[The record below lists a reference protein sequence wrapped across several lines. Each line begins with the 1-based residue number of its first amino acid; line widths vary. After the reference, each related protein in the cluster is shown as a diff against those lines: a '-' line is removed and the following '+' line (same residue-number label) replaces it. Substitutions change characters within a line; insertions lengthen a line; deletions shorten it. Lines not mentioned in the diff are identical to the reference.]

1 MSLLLINEDE
11 LRQTITIA
19 EAIET
24 VKQAFMAS
32 AEGHMNMPG
41 SFSLHLPDVQG
52 KVNVEGTYFSQS
64 PYYVINIDSH
74 FRKNPDLNLPAE
86 NGVLLVFDAATG
98 VPAAVMVDNGYL
110 TNIKIGAAGALAADY
125 LANHQISKA
134 AVIGA
139 SKQAFMQLKS
149 LTSVRQLESVWV
161 WDASPLKADNY
172 VRHMVEDHDLNIRIA
187 PSSQA
192 AVEQADL
199 VIAAAESEQPVI
211 KAAWLKPGVHIT
223 STALDHQPVK
233 QNLEPEIWQ
242 RADLIVVDSLKQ
254 CIQMGELYHAQRAG
268 VIRYSDIQGDLSD
281 LISGRTRG
289 RTQAD
294 QITLADIT
302 GLGSHDTALATLA
315 LEKALFLGLGQR
327 LEVGIPSQGFGVGVG
342 NLL

>member
-1 MSLLLINEDE
+1 
-11 LRQTITIA
+11 
-19 EAIET
+19 
-24 VKQAFMAS
+24 
-32 AEGHMNMPG
+32 
-41 SFSLHLPDVQG
+41 
-52 KVNVEGTYFSQS
+52 
-64 PYYVINIDSH
+64 
-74 FRKNPDLNLPAE
+74 
-86 NGVLLVFDAATG
+86 
-98 VPAAVMVDNGYL
+98 NGYL
-110 TNIKIGAAGALAADY
+110 TNIKVGAAGALAADY
-125 LANHQISKA
+125 LANHQISKV

-149 LTSVRQLESVWV
+149 LTAVRQIESVWV

-187 PSSQA
+187 PAAQA

-211 KAAWLKPGVHIT
+211 NAAWLKPGVHIT

-327 LEVGIPSQGFGVGVG
+327 LEVGLPSQGFGVGVG

>member
-19 EAIET
+19 EAIRA
-24 VKQAFMAS
+24 VKHAFLAS
-32 AEGHMNMPG
+32 AEGLMNMPG
-41 SFSLHLPDVQG
+41 SFSLHLPDVRG

-64 PYYVINIDSH
+64 PYYVVKIDSR
-74 FRKNPDLNLPAE
+74 FQKNPNINLPAE
-86 NGVLLVFDAATG
+86 NGVLLVFDALTG
-98 VPAAVMVDNGYL
+98 FPAAIMVDNGYV
-110 TNIKIGAAGALAADY
+110 TNIKVGAAGALAADY
-125 LANHQISKA
+125 LANRDIRKA

-139 SKQAFMQLKS
+139 NKQAFIQLKS
-149 LTSVRQLESVWV
+149 LTIVRQIESVWV

-187 PSSQA
+187 PSPQA

-199 VIAAAESEQPVI
+199 VIAAAESKQPVV

-233 QNLEPEIWQ
+233 RNLEPEIWR
-242 RADLIVVDSLKQ
+242 RADFIVVDSLKQ
-254 CIQMGELYHAQRAG
+254 CLQFGELYHAQRAG
-268 VIRYSDIQGDLSD
+268 IIRSRDLQGDLSD
-281 LISGRTRG
+281 LISGQIQG
-289 RTQAD
+289 RTQVD

-327 LEVGIPSQGFGVGVG
+327 LEVGLPSRGFGVGIG